1 MQVAAAPIA
10 MAVTTTVR
18 VAVAATEV
26 PAGATLLA
34 GAARAEQA

>member
-1 MQVAAAPIA
+1 MQVAAAPTA
-10 MAVTTTVR
+10 MAGITTVR

-26 PAGATLLA
+26 LAGAALLA